1 MTEIQEKAVKIAL
14 RSYGNGCMN
23 DEDFIDIL
31 NAILYHDHDEPYN
44 RFQNGLINTPGILTP
59 RDITNP
65 TKNPTKNPGDVWVTY
80 AHHENS
86 NTSINKNIKDVKIPD
101 YPDYT
106 TNKQEQ
112 ATFKN

>member
-14 RSYGNGCMN
+14 RSYGDGCMS
-23 DEDFIDIL
+23 DEEFIDIL
-31 NAILYHDHDEPYN
+31 NAILCHDEPN
-44 RFQNGLINTPGILTP
+44 RFPNGLINTPGILTTP

-65 TKNPTKNPGDVWVTY
+65 AKNPGEVRPWDVWVTY
-80 AHHENS
+80 THNENS
-86 NTSINKNIKDVKIPD
+86 NTSLNKNIKDVKIPD